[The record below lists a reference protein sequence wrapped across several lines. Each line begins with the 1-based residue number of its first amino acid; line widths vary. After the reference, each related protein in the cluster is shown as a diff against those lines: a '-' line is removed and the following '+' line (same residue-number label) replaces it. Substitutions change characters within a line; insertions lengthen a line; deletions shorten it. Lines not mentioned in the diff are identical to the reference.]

1 MKQNVSQKNI
11 VVLGASGATGR
22 RVVGAARERGHEVTA
37 LVRRSGSF
45 DPTPNLAEHLWTD
58 LGDVDTLTSVLD
70 GADVVISALGGAEK
84 GPTTVCTDAIRTTV
98 TAMGAARVSRLIVLS
113 AHGVLETHDK
123 SLFSVAVWAG
133 VGEKM
138 KDKESM
144 EPLITGSTLD
154 WTIVRPPMLKNTR
167 ATGKYQV
174 GENLPIRLWSSIG
187 REDLAGFLVR
197 EAEKPRFVR
206 KHPRIHR

>member
-22 RVVGAARERGHEVTA
+22 RVVGAARERGHGVTA
-37 LVRRSGSF
+37 QVRRLGSF